1 MRSKVICVTTA
12 AALEEISDNFCSQDV
27 PRKKTIAKT
36 MEKTKCKKWQP
47 FPEMGEFDNSSA
59 GSQDGGDL
67 EEELQPVQLNTQAI
81 CVESI
86 AVICA
91 IIAKISSF

>member
-1 MRSKVICVTTA
+1 
-12 AALEEISDNFCSQDV
+12 
-27 PRKKTIAKT
+27 
-36 MEKTKCKKWQP
+36 
-47 FPEMGEFDNSSA
+47 MGEFDNSSA

-86 AVICA
+86 AKICA
-91 IIAKISSF
+91 IIAKISSNNIYCWKYR

>member
-1 MRSKVICVTTA
+1 
-12 AALEEISDNFCSQDV
+12 
-27 PRKKTIAKT
+27 
-36 MEKTKCKKWQP
+36 
-47 FPEMGEFDNSSA
+47 MGEFDNSSA

-86 AVICA
+86 AEICA
-91 IIAKISSF
+91 IIATSCVIITTICVIITTIFVIITNENG